1 MGTMGV
7 IDPVRQAFLH
17 REIPS
22 GQRATV
28 ISFQQIFVGGGSVLG
43 QLALGYCANA
53 ASIPAAYALGGC
65 LSLLSLPSIFLLR
78 SFRRETD
85 LFVLSQARPL
95 P

>member
-1 MGTMGV
+1 MATMGV

-28 ISFQQIFVGGGSVLG
+28 VSFQQIFIGGGSVVG
-43 QLALGYCANA
+43 QLALGYCANV

-65 LSLLSLPSIFLLR
+65 LSLLSLPPIFLLR
-78 SFRRETD
+78 SFRRDTD
-85 LFVLSQARPL
+85 AFAPPPEASTK
-95 P
+95 